1 MKKYKNLEKIRKSKK
16 ISQVDIAKKL
26 GVSTQYVWYL
36 EDGRKC
42 LSYRQAYKIG
52 KIVGEKP
59 DDIFLEDA
67 KR

>member
-36 EDGRKC
+36 EDGRKR

>member
-36 EDGRKC
+36 EDGRKG